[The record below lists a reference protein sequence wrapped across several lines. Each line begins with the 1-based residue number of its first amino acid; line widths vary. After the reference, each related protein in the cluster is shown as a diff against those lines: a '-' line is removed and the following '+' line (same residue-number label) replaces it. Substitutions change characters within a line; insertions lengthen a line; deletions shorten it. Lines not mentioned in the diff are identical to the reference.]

1 MKKRREHFVPAEEV
15 ICLTIKKERLLC
27 ATVTATAAIGVM
39 LFYLFIIL
47 AKASEAVN
55 SYCITLLPIAVACT
69 LLIALSLKSDDNIP
83 FMAIL
88 FLTFLLVSGNAYQT
102 VLGTVS
108 YTKITIIHTFAT
120 ILAVAVLLL
129 YKYVIKKRILITK
142 EGYRKAIIVIGTAI
156 LLMLLILLAVGSSIN
171 GAKLW
176 VSIGGMTLQLSE
188 IIKLL
193 FYIIIALIYN
203 SNAPTK
209 QKLFAGL
216 IALGGTSLFLVL
228 LNEFGTVM
236 LIVVVYSIA
245 LFTQVSDKYALLIIG
260 GFALMI
266 GASLLLVFGTHE
278 AVAEQSGFIADKLNK
293 IYGRLTVADNDQL
306 TRALQGMINGGWFGA
321 DSNYRIDTFS
331 FEADFA
337 PAGVAQYF
345 GIPVLVMCI
354 SSVCGLFYTI
364 YLRSRSSELNNR
376 SRFKLAYIFAAAIA
390 VQGIFSLGGNIGVL
404 PCAGIGFPALSW
416 GGTQITALYIET
428 AFIVYGLQT
437 STDCLPARIKH
448 ERRNFYV
455 GEEIQPQNQGRQ
467 YTHHRILCALDCGN
481 AQ

>member
-1 MKKRREHFVPAEEV
+1 M
-15 ICLTIKKERLLC
+15 TIKREMLLS
-27 ATVTATAAIGVM
+27 AAATATAVVGMMV
-39 LFYLFIIL
+39 FYLFIIL
-47 AKASEAVN
+47 AKAPEAAK
-55 SYCITLLPIAVACT
+55 SYCLTLLPVAFACV
-69 LLIALSLKSDDNIP
+69 LLIALSLKSEDKIP
-83 FMAIL
+83 LMAIL
-88 FLTFLLVSGNAYQT
+88 FLAFLLISGNAYQT

-108 YTKITIIHTFAT
+108 PLKITIIHTFAA
-120 ILAVAVLLL
+120 ILAVGALLL
-129 YKYVIKKRILITK
+129 YKYVIKKRILVTK
-142 EGYRKAIIVIGTAI
+142 EGYKKAIIVTGSVM

-176 VSIGGMTLQLSE
+176 ISIGGMTLQLSE
-188 IIKLL
+188 ITKLL
-193 FYIIIALIYN
+193 FYILLVLIYN
-203 SNAPTK
+203 SNTPTR

-245 LFTQVSDKYALLIIG
+245 LFTQVSDKYALLVIG

-278 AVAEQSGFIADKLNK
+278 AMAEQSGFIADKLNK

-331 FEADFA
+331 LEADFA
-337 PAGVAQYF
+337 PAGIAQYF
-345 GIPVLVMCI
+345 GIPVLVLCV

-364 YLRSRSSELNNR
+364 YLRSRNSELNNN
-376 SRFKLAYIFAAAIA
+376 STFKLAYIFTASIAI
-390 VQGIFSLGGNIGVL
+390 QGIFSLGGNIDVL
-404 PCAGIGFPALSW
+404 PCAGIGFPGGLSW
-416 GGTQITALYIET
+416 GGTQITALYIEM

-437 STDCLPARIKH
+437 TDSLPALIKH

-455 GEEIQPQNQGRQ
+455 GEEIHPQN
-467 YTHHRILCALDCGN
+467 
-481 AQ
+481 

>member
-1 MKKRREHFVPAEEV
+1 MTTKR
-15 ICLTIKKERLLC
+15 ERLLC
-27 ATVTATAAIGVM
+27 AAVTATAAIGVM
-39 LFYLFIIL
+39 LFYLFIVL
-47 AKASEAVN
+47 AKAPEAVN
-55 SYCITLLPIAVACT
+55 PYCITLLPIAVACT
-69 LLIALSLKSDDNIP
+69 LLTALSLKSDDNIP

-120 ILAVAVLLL
+120 ILAVGVLLL
-129 YKYVIKKRILITK
+129 YKYVIKKRILVTK
-142 EGYRKAIIVIGTAI
+142 EGYKKAIIVTGSAM

-176 VSIGGMTLQLSE
+176 ISIGGMTLQLSE
-188 IIKLL
+188 ITKLL
-193 FYIIIALIYN
+193 FYILLVLIYN
-203 SNAPTK
+203 SNAPTR
-209 QKLFAGL
+209 QKLFASL

-245 LFTQVSDKYALLIIG
+245 LFTQVSDKYALRIIG
-260 GFALMI
+260 GFALII
-266 GASLLLVFGTHE
+266 GAVLLLVFGTHE
-278 AVAEQSGFIADKLNK
+278 AMAEQSGIIAGKLNK
-293 IYGRLTVADNDQL
+293 VYARLTLADNDQL

-321 DSNYRIDTFS
+321 DSSYRIDTFS
-331 FEADFA
+331 LEADFA

-345 GIPVLVMCI
+345 GIPVLVLCI

-364 YLRSRSSELNNR
+364 YLRSRNSELNN
-376 SRFKLAYIFAAAIA
+376 SSKFKLSYIFAASIA

-416 GGTQITALYIET
+416 GGTQITSLYIET

-437 STDCLPARIKH
+437 TDYCLPSRIIQK
-448 ERRNFYV
+448 RRDFYYV
-455 GEEIQPQNQGRQ
+455 GEEIQPQN
-467 YTHHRILCALDCGN
+467 
-481 AQ
+481 

>member
-1 MKKRREHFVPAEEV
+1 MTTKR
-15 ICLTIKKERLLC
+15 ERLLC
-27 ATVTATAAIGVM
+27 AAVTATAAIGVM
-39 LFYLFIIL
+39 LFYLFIVL
-47 AKASEAVN
+47 VKVPEAVN
-55 SYCITLLPIAVACT
+55 PYCITLLPIAVACT

-120 ILAVAVLLL
+120 ILAVGVLLL
-129 YKYVIKKRILITK
+129 YKYVIKKRILVTK
-142 EGYRKAIIVIGTAI
+142 EGYRKAIIVTGSAM

-176 VSIGGMTLQLSE
+176 ISIGGMTLQLSE
-188 IIKLL
+188 ITKLL
-193 FYIIIALIYN
+193 FYILLVLIYN
-203 SNAPTK
+203 SNASTR

-245 LFTQVSDKYALLIIG
+245 LFTQVSDKHALLIIV
-260 GFALMI
+260 GFALII
-266 GASLLLVFGTHE
+266 GAVFLLVFGTHE
-278 AVAEQSGFIADKLNK
+278 AMAEQSGIIADKLNK
-293 IYGRLTVADNDQL
+293 VYGRLTVADNDQL

-321 DSNYRIDTFS
+321 DSSYRIDTFS
-331 FEADFA
+331 LEADFA

-345 GIPVLVMCI
+345 GIPVLVLCI

-364 YLRSRSSELNNR
+364 YLRSCSSELNNS

-416 GGTQITALYIET
+416 GGTQISALYIET

-455 GEEIQPQNQGRQ
+455 GEEIQPQN
-467 YTHHRILCALDCGN
+467 
-481 AQ
+481 